1 MLNISSSRPSQG
13 FADTRGTTT
22 EVTQWKSDPIS
33 GAQTSWRAFSFRK
46 QSTNID
52 FSNWNL
58 SLHGCEAVDQ
68 KTKRSPL
75 YQGCW
80 EETSESNNNVATLK
94 EHVAPKNLVTEQ
106 LLDWNFNY
114 EKKKRNPVYPINWL
128 TVRLSSIISS
138 TCGRS
143 SARCVWPSRFQY
155 INKNAPHL
163 SLSRVSDAI
172 NVE

>member
-114 EKKKRNPVYPINWL
+114 EKKKEIQSIQSTDWL
-128 TVRLSSIISS
+128 SDSHLSSRPRAAEARLYACGPRDFSISIKMRQIYPFHAFP
-138 TCGRS
+138 T
-143 SARCVWPSRFQY
+143 P
-155 INKNAPHL
+155 
-163 SLSRVSDAI
+163 
-172 NVE
+172 